1 MSSDSKYK
9 EFYDNAPTYSDAI
22 AALNDNE
29 CPEQIV
35 ADILSFKVLPTDD
48 GTIGDRL
55 SPYYSL
61 LPAGIDNRILSS
73 DSLDQIFE
81 AHVEGI
87 LEASV
92 EFADGPGFFTQLHE
106 LFETVFGGL
115 LEQVNL
121 SSKTIGKFSSAMET
135 LSKAMI
141 DARSSEIGVEDGFDY
156 YFYFGHFAEIF
167 RAVASH
173 PNSTQEQKD
182 NFLEFSTLMKE
193 KEAEVAED

>member
-135 LSKAMI
+135 L
-141 DARSSEIGVEDGFDY
+141 
-156 YFYFGHFAEIF
+156 
-167 RAVASH
+167 
-173 PNSTQEQKD
+173 
-182 NFLEFSTLMKE
+182 
-193 KEAEVAED
+193 